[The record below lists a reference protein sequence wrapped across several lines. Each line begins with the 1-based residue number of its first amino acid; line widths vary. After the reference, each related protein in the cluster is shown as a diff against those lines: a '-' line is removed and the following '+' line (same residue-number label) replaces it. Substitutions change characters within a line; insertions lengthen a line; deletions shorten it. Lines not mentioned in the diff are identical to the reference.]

1 MRFLVLYLTLISV
14 VIVESHEFNGFSL
27 KFLYQVFTG
36 DFINMKKKDNKD
48 QKVLRNETS
57 NYLG

>member
-1 MRFLVLYLTLISV
+1 MKFLILYLTLLSI

-36 DFINMKKKDNKD
+36 DFINIKKKDKVE
-48 QKVLRNETS
+48 KVLKNETS

>member
-1 MRFLVLYLTLISV
+1 MKFLILYLMLLSI

-36 DFINMKKKDNKD
+36 DFINIKKKDKVE
-48 QKVLRNETS
+48 KVLKNETS